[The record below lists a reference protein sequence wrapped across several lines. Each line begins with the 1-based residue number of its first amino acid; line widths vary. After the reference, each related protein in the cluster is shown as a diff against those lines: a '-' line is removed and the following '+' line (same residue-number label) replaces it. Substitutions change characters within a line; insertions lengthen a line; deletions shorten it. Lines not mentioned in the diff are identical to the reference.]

1 MRLPLL
7 AACLFSAA
15 VCTSAP
21 AHADMMVGGFATSA
35 GQNHPLRHFYAGAV
49 GSDAPIGEIGGPN
62 TQMYQPMFGSYEP
75 IEQVIYI
82 SDFGGQAIRVFP
94 AFATGDVAPVRVIN
108 PPQLGASRANAPI
121 PARNELGVIAMN
133 CCIYTY
139 PLRANGDNVTRIRGL
154 NWGGGADPTTRLN
167 NPAALIYIPA
177 TDEYAVR
184 DYPPS
189 TPQMTHIVFHAR
201 TANGATAPTRLLTG
215 AGVASAVGLTYDPAS
230 RRLFVLRQMP
240 ADGAGITHG
249 IIAIFA
255 DTASGDAQ
263 PLATIEGSMTQL
275 DLPAGRYFSG
285 IGFDPY
291 TSRLMVS
298 SPGASAATNRVLLFN
313 YTPGVGGNLAPVRVL
328 QGSNVSPYLVG
339 IPFGVPSAPPDVIF
353 HNGFQPQ

>member
-7 AACLFSAA
+7 AASLFSAA
-15 VCTSAP
+15 AYAP
-21 AHADMMVGGFATSA
+21 VPARADLMVGGFATSA
-35 GQNHPLRHFYAGAV
+35 GQNHPLRHFQAGAV
-49 GSDAPIGEIGGPN
+49 GSAAPNREINGPN
-62 TQMYQPMFGSYEP
+62 TQLYQPMFGSYEP

-121 PARNELGVIAMN
+121 PARGELGVIAMN

-139 PLRANGDNVTRIRGL
+139 PLRANGDNVARIRGL

-167 NPAALIYIPA
+167 NPTALIYIPA
-177 TDEYAVR
+177 TDEYAVK
-184 DYPPS
+184 DYPPNA
-189 TPQMTHIVFHAR
+189 PQATHIVFHAR

-215 AGVASAVGLTYDPAS
+215 AAVANAVGLAYDAGS

-240 ADGAGITHG
+240 VDGAGIHHG

-263 PLATIEGSMTQL
+263 PLDTIEGNMTQL
-275 DLPAGRYFSG
+275 NLPGGRYFTG

-291 TSRLMVS
+291 TSRLMVAN
-298 SPGASAATNRVLLFN
+298 PGGDAAANRVLLFD
-313 YTPGVGGNLAPVRVL
+313 YTPGVGGNVAPVRVL
-328 QGSNVSPYLVG
+328 QGSNVSPYIVG
-339 IPFGVPSAPPDVIF
+339 TPFGVPAVPPNVIF